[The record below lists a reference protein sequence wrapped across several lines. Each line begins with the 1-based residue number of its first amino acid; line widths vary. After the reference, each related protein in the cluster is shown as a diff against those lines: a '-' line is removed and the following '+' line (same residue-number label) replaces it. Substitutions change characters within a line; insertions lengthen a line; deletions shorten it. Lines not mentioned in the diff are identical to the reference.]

1 MKKCFKSLDQKNGE
15 VVVSTATEIKSELLQ
30 ASALETGEQRLASAP
45 PHLPVC
51 PGAPEGG
58 SACRED
64 SAAERTV
71 LQTVPLS
78 AAHPLP
84 TWHISLLFSFL
95 PPSRVSVVRK
105 EPIYHE
111 WCLFNKTSLD
121 NRRNKTHLRGRLAS
135 ENRAESDAWIP
146 ILRPSWWVCSCS
158 RLRAGFST
166 AVDRECAT
174 VSVFVL
180 LDLFSLAWKGIFFFF

>member
-1 MKKCFKSLDQKNGE
+1 MLPSEEMFQVLGPKNWWSCGFYSNRNKIRVATSKCSGDRWAAAGFCSTTSPS
-15 VVVSTATEIKSELLQ
+15 VSRSSWGRECLQ
-30 ASALETGEQRLASAP
+30 RGQ
-45 PHLPVC
+45 C
-51 PGAPEGG
+51 
-58 SACRED
+58 CRED
-64 SAAERTV
+64 SAAD
-71 LQTVPLS
+71 
-78 AAHPLP
+78 PLP

-95 PPSRVSVVRK
+95 PPSRVSVARK

-121 NRRNKTHLRGRLAS
+121 NRRNKTHLRGCLAS

-166 AVDRECAT
+166 AVDRERAT